1 MQFVRQRFAIPIAC
15 NLLARCRRP
24 LGRSRRRG
32 GQPSRF
38 ATMRLSA
45 MRALCLFL
53 APVVAFAGALYD
65 DYRQP
70 AQKLIAAAL
79 ADRDG
84 YAKLS
89 FLCDR
94 IGNRLSGSES
104 LERAI
109 EWAAA
114 QMKLDGLVNVVTP
127 AVEVPHWVRG
137 RERLMMLG
145 LGGAISTPPGGITA
159 DVVPVSSFE
168 HLERIGRSG
177 AVQGKIVLYNVPYT
191 NYGATVRYRTAG
203 ASQAAKFGAV
213 AALVRSVTPVSLQT
227 PHTGMM
233 EYAADAPKIPC
244 AAVTI
249 EAAAMIQRLT
259 DAGARVRV
267 HLEMDERMLPN
278 AKSANVIGEIRG
290 RERPD
295 EIVLIG
301 GHIDSWDVGQG
312 AQDDGSGVVA
322 AMQAAALIH
331 KLDLRPR
338 RTIRVV
344 LWTNEE
350 NGLAG
355 ARAYRI
361 WAGESVRRHIA
372 AIEMDGGAETPVGF
386 GVSGSLF
393 SRAAEIGKLLDSIGA
408 GAIMR
413 GGGGADIAPLMRDGG
428 PGLALRTTGEHY
440 FDWHHT
446 AADTVDKVDP
456 EDLRRCTAA
465 MAVMAYVLADMP
477 D

>member
-1 MQFVRQRFAIPIAC
+1 MFASAQEC
-15 NLLARCRRP
+15 YDAAFR
-24 LGRSRRRG
+24 
-32 GQPSRF
+32 
-38 ATMRLSA
+38 MRIF
-45 MRALCLFL
+45 CLWL
-53 APVVAFAGALYD
+53 APLVAAAGALNEE
-65 DYRQP
+65 YRQP

-79 ADRDG
+79 ADYDG

-94 IGNRLSGSES
+94 IGNRLSGSDS
-104 LERAI
+104 LKHAI
-109 EWAAA
+109 EWSAA
-114 QMKLDGLVNVVTP
+114 QMKQDGLVNVVTP
-127 AVEVPHWVRG
+127 PVEVPHWVRG
-137 RERLMMLG
+137 RERLMMVAPVERDLVMLG
-145 LGGAISTPPGGITA
+145 LGGSIPTPPGGITA
-159 DVVPVSSFE
+159 DVVPVSSFDD
-168 HLERIGRSG
+168 LERIGRAG
-177 AVQGKIVLYNVPYT
+177 VEGKIVLYNVPYT
-191 NYGATVRYRTAG
+191 NYYTNYGATVRYRTSG
-203 ASQAAKFGAV
+203 ASRAAKFGAV

-233 EYAADAPKIPC
+233 EYAADAPKIPT

-249 EAAAMIQRLT
+249 EAAGIIQRLT
-259 DAGARVRV
+259 DSGARVRV
-267 HLEMDERMLPN
+267 RLEMGSHMLPD
-278 AKSANVIGEIRG
+278 ARSANVIGEIPG
-290 RERPD
+290 RERPE
-295 EIVLIG
+295 EIVVMG

-322 AMQAAALIH
+322 AMQAAALIQ
-331 KLDLRPR
+331 KLGLRPR

-361 WAGESVRRHIA
+361 WAGDSVKRHVA
-372 AIEMDGGAETPVGF
+372 AIEMDGGAETPLGF
-386 GVSGSLF
+386 GVAGPLLA
-393 SRAAEIGKLLDSIGA
+393 RATEIGKLLDSIGA

-413 GGGGADIAPLMRDGG
+413 GGGGADISPLMRDGV
-428 PGLALRTTGEHY
+428 PGVALRTTGEHY

-465 MAVMAYVLADMP
+465 MAVMAFVLADMP